1 MFRAKVFY
9 TKRNPENVGPIGE
22 IRPIGQFCRIGD
34 WPPIGRL
41 ASWRQLANRIGPA
54 IGRIGEK
61 FSNRIGNRPDEPK
74 IFVQL

>member
-9 TKRNPENVGPIGE
+9 TKRNPENIGPIGE
-22 IRPIGQFCRIGD
+22 IR
-34 WPPIGRL
+34 PIGRL

-54 IGRIGEK
+54 IGRIGEN

-74 IFVQL
+74 ILVQL